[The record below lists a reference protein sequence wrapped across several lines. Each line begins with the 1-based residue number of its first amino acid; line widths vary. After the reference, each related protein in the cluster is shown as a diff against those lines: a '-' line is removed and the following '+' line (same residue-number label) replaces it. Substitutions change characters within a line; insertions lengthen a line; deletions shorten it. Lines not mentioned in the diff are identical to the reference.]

1 MNYITKYARMQNNSI
16 FVNGKPIWSS
26 EKSFPDFLQGAYT
39 YFAADYPK
47 FYKMDAMS
55 QAGFLTAE
63 VLLKASAI
71 SEYEFSNIGLVL
83 SNAHASLD
91 TDEKYFEASRKVA
104 SPGLFVYTLPNIV
117 AGEICIR
124 HKIKGENAFFISES
138 FDADLLFEYV
148 EMVLSQSGTE
158 ACVAGWIEVI
168 HAHHDVLVY
177 LVEKKP
183 GELSL
188 VHSTAEVKKLY

>member
-1 MNYITKYARMQNNSI
+1 MNYITRHARLQNGSI
-16 FVNGKPIWSS
+16 FLNGKPVWRS
-26 EKSFPDFLQGAYT
+26 EKGFPDFLQGAYS
-39 YFAADYPK
+39 YFGVDYPK
-47 FYKMDAMS
+47 FYKMDPMS
-55 QAGFLTAE
+55 QAGFLTAD
-63 VLLKASAI
+63 VLLKESKI
-71 SEYEFSNIGLVL
+71 SEYESSTVGLVL

-91 TDEKYFEASRKVA
+91 TDEKYFESSRKVA

-138 FDADLLFEYV
+138 FDGDLLFEYV
-148 EMVLSQSGTE
+148 EMVLAQGGTD

-168 HAHHDVLVY
+168 HDHYDVLVY

-183 GELSL
+183 GELAL
-188 VHSTAEVKKLY
+188 GHSAPEVKKLY